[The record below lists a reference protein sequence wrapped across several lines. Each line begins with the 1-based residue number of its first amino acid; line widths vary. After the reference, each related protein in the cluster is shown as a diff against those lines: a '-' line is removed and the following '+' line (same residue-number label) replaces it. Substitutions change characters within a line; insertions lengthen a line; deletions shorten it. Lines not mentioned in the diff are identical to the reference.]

1 MINKRRGRDMTE
13 YEQIIKQA
21 KEQNLNFDD
30 KHILIPGCDENRF
43 CLNGNHCFGRI
54 FRDIGMA
61 VLLRDV
67 DCQYSETGF
76 TKEPFVYRIVDKYK
90 TYLPNSLGHYL
101 VEFYV
106 IE

>member
-1 MINKRRGRDMTE
+1 MSE
-13 YEQIIKQA
+13 YEQIVARA
-21 KEQNLNFDD
+21 KEQKIDLED

-43 CLNGNHCFGRI
+43 FLNGCGCFGRI
-54 FRDIGMA
+54 FQDTGMA

-76 TKEPFVYRIVDKYK
+76 IKEPFIYRIIDKYR
-90 TYLPNSLGHYL
+90 TYLSNSFGHYL

>member
-1 MINKRRGRDMTE
+1 MNE
-13 YEQIIKQA
+13 YEQIITRA
-21 KEQNLNFDD
+21 KEQGVNLED
-30 KHILIPGCDENRF
+30 KYILIPGVDENRF
-43 CLNGNHCFGRI
+43 SLNGSGCFGRI
-54 FRDIGMA
+54 FADTGMA

-67 DCQYSETGF
+67 DCQYSETGW
-76 TKEPFVYRIVDKYK
+76 TKEPFIYRIVDKYH

>member
-1 MINKRRGRDMTE
+1 MTE
-13 YEQIIKQA
+13 YEQIIKRAQ
-21 KEQNLNFDD
+21 EQGINLDD
-30 KHILIPGCDENRF
+30 KYVLIPGSNENRF
-43 CLNGNHCFGRI
+43 RLNGSGCFGRV
-54 FRDIGMA
+54 FEDIEMA

-76 TKEPFVYRIVDKYK
+76 IKEPFIYRIVDKYK
-90 TYLPNSLGHYL
+90 TYLSNGIISYL

>member
-1 MINKRRGRDMTE
+1 MTE
-13 YEQIIKQA
+13 YEQIMVKA
-21 KEQNLNFDD
+21 KEQDMDFTD
-30 KHILIPGCDENRF
+30 KYILIPGVDENRF
-43 CLNGNHCFGRI
+43 SLNGSGCFGRI
-54 FRDIGMA
+54 FKDTGMA

-67 DCQYSETGF
+67 DCQYSETGWV
-76 TKEPFVYRIVDKYK
+76 KEPFIYRIVDKYH

>member
-1 MINKRRGRDMTE
+1 MSE
-13 YEQIIKQA
+13 YEQIIARA
-21 KEQNLNFDD
+21 KEQNINLED
-30 KHILIPGCDENRF
+30 KLILIPRGENR
-43 CLNGNHCFGRI
+43 CSINGDFCFGRI
-54 FRDIGMA
+54 FKDTGMA

-67 DCQYSETGF
+67 DCQYSETGWV
-76 TKEPFVYRIVDKYK
+76 KEPFIYRIVDKYH